1 MQAASTGN
9 MGLVEFT
16 LMAGANVSMVADDG
30 STALHCATKT
40 GQIEMMRYL
49 LRIGAKVDT
58 RNSKGRTPLLEA
70 VQNRDHPAFTLLLQ
84 SKASV
89 SQRVLNDIIRD
100 GQVGLLQTAFDYSSD
115 LFQQHNVDPLDQYIF
130 RTVAMFD
137 QTPTMELL
145 LSLPH
150 FDRTWLEQYG
160 NPTISSIVAQGR
172 TGVLR
177 CLLASSSIS
186 PNMHVGVNT
195 LSPLLHLAAARGQT
209 GIVDV
214 LLACKTLDVN
224 DIGGHGYTAL
234 QRAAISGSAAVVE
247 RLLCHPA
254 IEVNKYSAHRPKALY
269 LAARYDQVTVLELL
283 LRHKSITLNSEDF
296 DDRSALRAAVS
307 YGATRAVQLLL
318 AQPNND
324 DENTYRTTL
333 LQLASQRGQLS
344 MIKLLLKHEHV
355 SLEDPRDSKQLLLR
369 EALWNLQWH
378 VVEFLLLYVGELSRS
393 DSKVA
398 STPRYNSSLEILE
411 LLLQHGSF
419 SITETDRTGQ
429 SLLHKAAKQGELS
442 ILTRLVALQTVDI
455 NLLDNK
461 GWSALHCA
469 AFTGQLGTVEFL
481 MMCES
486 IDVNVST
493 RRYGQ
498 EGVTAL
504 ALAKRKGFT
513 DMIDLL
519 ESHGAKDTEKRTPVP
534 DDITASETNEAGEGS
549 EPRSESESE
558 RPEDLEFEGRT
569 DATAIVIQDS
579 ADEME
584 DATHDMYNSA
594 TDDPVKGSVT
604 TGRATRNLNRWK
616 ADIEGLYPA
625 DGLYAIRRPDPAR
638 GINKFGKPMM
648 Y

>member
-58 RNSKGRTPLLEA
+58 MNSKGRTPLLEA
-70 VQNRDHPAFTLLLQ
+70 VQNRDHQAFSLLLQ
-84 SKASV
+84 SRASV
-89 SQRVLNDIIRD
+89 TQRVLNDIIRD
-100 GQVGLLQTAFDYSSD
+100 GQIGLLRIAFDYSSD
-115 LFQQHNVDPLDQYIF
+115 LLQQHNVDPLDQYIF

-137 QTPTMELL
+137 QTPIMELL

-150 FDRTWLEQYG
+150 FDRAWLEHFG
-160 NPTISSIVAQGR
+160 NPTISSIVAQGH
-172 TGVLR
+172 TGILR

-186 PNMHVGVNT
+186 PNICVGVNT
-195 LSPLLHLAAARGQT
+195 PSPLLHLAAAKGQT

-214 LLACKTLDVN
+214 LLACETLDVN
-224 DIGGHGYTAL
+224 GIGGHGSTAL
-234 QRAAISGSAAVVE
+234 QRAAISGNTGVVE
-247 RLLCHPA
+247 RLLRHPA
-254 IEVNKYSAHRPKALY
+254 IEIDKNTTHRPKALY
-269 LAARYDQVTVLELL
+269 LAARYDQVGVLQIL
-283 LRHKSITLNSEDF
+283 LRHKGVGF
-296 DDRSALRAAVS
+296 DGRYSDGQIALRFAVS
-307 YGATRAVQLLL
+307 YGATGAVKLFL
-318 AQPNND
+318 AQPNQDNQNLD
-324 DENTYRTTL
+324 GTTL
-333 LQLASQRGQLS
+333 LQLASQRGQL
-344 MIKLLLKHEHV
+344 IIVRLLLEHENI
-355 SLEDPRDSKQLLLR
+355 SLKDPRNSKQSLLR

-393 DSKVA
+393 ESKVA
-398 STPRYNSSLEILE
+398 SIPTGNSNLEILE
-411 LLLQHGSF
+411 LLLRYENF
-419 SITETDRTGQ
+419 SVTETDQTGQ
-429 SLLHKAAKQGELS
+429 SLLHKAAKQGALS
-442 ILTRLVALQTVDI
+442 ILTRLMTLQTIDI

-469 AFTGQLGTVEFL
+469 AFAGQLSTVEFL
-481 MMCES
+481 VMCES

-493 RRYGQ
+493 RRYGHQ
-498 EGVTAL
+498 GITAL
-504 ALAKRKGFT
+504 AFAKRKGFT

-519 ESHGAKDTEKRTPVP
+519 ESHGAKDTEKRTPVS
-534 DDITASETNEAGEGS
+534 DDFTASETNEAGEGL

-558 RPEDLEFEGRT
+558 RPEDLEFQGRT

-579 ADEME
+579 ADEMQ

-594 TDDPVKGSVT
+594 TDDSVKGSVT
-604 TGRATRNLNRWK
+604 TDRATRNLNRWK
-616 ADIEGLYPA
+616 AGIEGLYPA